1 MRKLETFTSSATS
14 AYRVGSI
21 KPVVAQDEERAD
33 SLYPVN
39 LTIFVGGTFSG
50 ATATVQVGPTE
61 SGPWAD
67 TTEGAFTENGAVT
80 SPMAHS
86 MYFRVNPSGGDSNTD
101 LTLWAS

>member
-61 SGPWAD
+61 NGPWAD
-67 TTEGAFTENGAVT
+67 TSDGAFTAAGAVVT
-80 SPMAHS
+80 DMAYS
-86 MYFRVNPSGGDSNTD
+86 MHFRVSPSGGDSNTD
-101 LTLWAS
+101 LELWAG